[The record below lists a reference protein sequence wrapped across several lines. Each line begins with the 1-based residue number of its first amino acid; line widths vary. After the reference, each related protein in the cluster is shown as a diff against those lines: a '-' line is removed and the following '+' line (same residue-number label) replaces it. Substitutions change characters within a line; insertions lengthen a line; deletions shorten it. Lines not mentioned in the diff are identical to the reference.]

1 MIQVNEKDADR
12 FLDLLAGLISATSIF
27 PRLDSEARMLQGI
40 EEEAKRLLGKDIEY
54 NLNELSKQLNNHKS
68 KGELLS

>member
-1 MIQVNEKDADR
+1 MKMIQVNEKDADR
-12 FLDLLAGLISATSIF
+12 FLDLLASLISATSIF

-54 NLNELSKQLNNHKS
+54 NLNELSKQINNGK
-68 KGELLS
+68 

>member
-12 FLDLLAGLISATSIF
+12 FLDLLASLISATSIF

-54 NLNELSKQLNNHKS
+54 NLNELSKQINNGK
-68 KGELLS
+68 